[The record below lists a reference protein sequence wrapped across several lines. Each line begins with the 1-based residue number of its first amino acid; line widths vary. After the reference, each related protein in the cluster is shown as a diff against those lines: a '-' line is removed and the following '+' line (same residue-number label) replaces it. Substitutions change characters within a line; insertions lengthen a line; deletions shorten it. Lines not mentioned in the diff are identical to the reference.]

1 MRFPNGCATLGLLL
15 GAVVG
20 ILLYALTNQIFWFGL
35 FMIGL
40 IIGATIDKH
49 RQQHRAP

>member
-1 MRFPNGCATLGLLL
+1 MRFPNGYATLGLFL
-15 GAVVG
+15 GAVLG

-40 IIGATIDKH
+40 IIGATIDN
-49 RQQHRAP
+49 RRRQHRAR